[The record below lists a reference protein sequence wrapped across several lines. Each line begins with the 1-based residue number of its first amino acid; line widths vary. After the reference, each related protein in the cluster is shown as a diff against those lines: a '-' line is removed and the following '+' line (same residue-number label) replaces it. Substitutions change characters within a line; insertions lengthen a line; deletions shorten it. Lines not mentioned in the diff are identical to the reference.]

1 MGALRTL
8 IKNKFFS
15 FIKQSHPSPKAYGK
29 SIQAPSPREGWG
41 GLKYYVMS
49 FIRLGDYNRM
59 TVVRLVDFGVYLDG
73 GDEGEVLLPARYV
86 PDGVQEGDEL
96 DVFVYLDSEE
106 RLVATTQTP
115 LARVGDFAYLE
126 VAWVNEYGA
135 FLDWGLMKDLFCP
148 FREQKMRMEKGRGYI
163 VHVHLDNESYRI
175 VASAKVEHYF
185 DTSFPPY
192 SHGDEVDLLVWQK
205 TDLGFKVII
214 DNRFPG
220 LIYANQVF
228 RDIRTG
234 DRLTGY
240 IDNVRE
246 DGKIDV
252 MLQPTGWRM
261 TKGLGDAVMEYLY
274 SNGGVCTLT
283 DKSPAEDIYQ
293 EFHASKKSYKKAIG
307 DLYKRR
313 LITLEPG
320 CIRLVGNPGKGKRN
334 K

>member
-1 MGALRTL
+1 
-8 IKNKFFS
+8 
-15 FIKQSHPSPKAYGK
+15 
-29 SIQAPSPREGWG
+29 
-41 GLKYYVMS
+41 MS

-59 TVVRLVDFGVYLDG
+59 TVVKSVDFGLYLDG

-86 PDGVQEGDEL
+86 PDGCKEGDEIE
-96 DVFVYLDSEE
+96 VFVYLDSEE

-115 LARVGDFAYLE
+115 KARVGDFAFLT
-126 VAWVNEYGA
+126 VSWVNEYGA

-148 FREQKMRMEKGRGYI
+148 FREQKMKMEKGKGYI
-163 VHVHLDNESYRI
+163 VHVHLDNESHRI

-185 DTSFPPY
+185 DPSFPPY
-192 SHGDEVDLLVWQK
+192 RHGDEVDLLVWQK

-220 LIYANQVF
+220 LVYGNQVF
-228 RDIRTG
+228 RQIHTG

-240 IDNVRE
+240 IDMVRE
-246 DGKIDV
+246 DGKVDV

-261 TKGLGDAVMEYLY
+261 TKETADIILDYME
-274 SNGGVCTLT
+274 SHGGTCPLT

-293 EFHASKKSYKKAIG
+293 QFQVSKKSYKKAIG

-313 LITLEPG
+313 LITIEDD
-320 CIRLVGNPGKGKRN
+320 CIRLN
-334 K
+334 KAARRR